1 MRDAGQQLLDLAA
14 DAIRRA
20 RAAGAQGVVASAFRS
35 RDVGVTYRDGAVETV
50 KDATSRGL
58 SLRLYVD
65 GRYSAHDSSD
75 LRPDALQGFVE
86 EAVALTRSLEPD
98 PDRLMVDPAL
108 HPRGPLPDLDLD
120 DRAIDDLTRD
130 QRVAWLQEMDAAA
143 HADPRVLS
151 ATCDVADGHELYAYV
166 TSTGFSGTYAT
177 SMASN
182 VAVVTV
188 RDADDKKPEDYAWS
202 SARHVR
208 ELPPPSTIA
217 TEALQRALDRVGA
230 AKGPTRKTTMVVE
243 PRAAVSLVARLL
255 GPMSARAVQQHTS
268 MFAGKVG
275 ERLLSERFTL
285 LDDPLRPRALGSRP
299 FDGEGLASRPR
310 TMIDQGVLAQLYVD
324 TYYGRKAG
332 LTPNGGSA
340 SNLLLVGGAGDTASW
355 MREVGTGIL
364 VTSWLGGNADGTTGD
379 FSMGCRGFL
388 IDGGRRGAAVQEM
401 NVTGNLLDLFRSLRG
416 VGADGFAYASLRAPT
431 LVFEDVSFSGT

>member
-1 MRDAGQQLLDLAA
+1 MRDASQQLLDLAG

-20 RAAGAQGVVASAFRS
+20 KAAGAQDVVASAFRS
-35 RDVGVTYRDGAVETV
+35 RDVGITFRDGSVETV

-75 LRPDALQGFVE
+75 LRPGALQAFVE

-98 PDRLMVDPAL
+98 PDRVMVDPVL
-108 HPRGPLPDLDLD
+108 HPQGSLPDLELD

-143 HADPRVLS
+143 HGDPRVLS

-166 TSTGFSGTYAT
+166 TSTGFSGSYVT

-188 RDADDKKPEDYAWS
+188 QDADDKKPEDYAWS
-202 SARHVR
+202 AARHVG
-208 ELPPPSTIA
+208 ELPPGATIA
-217 TEALQRALDRVGA
+217 SEALRRALDRVGA
-230 AKGPTRKTTMVVE
+230 VKGPTRKTTMVVE

-268 MFAGKVG
+268 MYAGKVG
-275 ERLLSERFTL
+275 ERLFSELLTL
-285 LDDPLRPRALGSRP
+285 TDDPLLPRALGSRP
-299 FDGEGLASRPR
+299 FDGEGLASHRR
-310 TMIDQGVLAQLYVD
+310 TMIDRGVLSQLYVD

-332 LTPNGGSA
+332 LAPNGGA
-340 SNLLLVGGAGDTASW
+340 PSNLRLEGGQRDADAW
-355 MREVGTGIL
+355 MREVGDGIL

-388 IDGGRRGAAVQEM
+388 IEGGQRGPAVQEM

-416 VGADGFAYASLRAPT
+416 VGADGFAYASLQAPT
-431 LVFEDVSFSGT
+431 LVFSDVSFSGA